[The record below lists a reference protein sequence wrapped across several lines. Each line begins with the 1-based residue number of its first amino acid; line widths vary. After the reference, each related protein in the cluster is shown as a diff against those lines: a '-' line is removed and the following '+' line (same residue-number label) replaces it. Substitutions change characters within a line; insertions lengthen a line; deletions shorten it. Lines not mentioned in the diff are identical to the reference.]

1 MDVRRRLGLNLK
13 KLREEQGFSQ
23 ESFAD
28 HCGLH
33 RTYISGIERGV
44 RNPTVIILDKIAK
57 ALKVAAGILLDETRN
72 KFERSLE
79 CSSTCICDCRG
90 ESVIYGKWTKKEA
103 RIPGGGDCDCALGDL
118 IMRFSQRS
126 PRTYRQVG
134 FKKIEPVSGVEGRP
148 RESNRESEEP
158 TKPAHRDGEGQ

>member
-44 RNPTVIILDKIAK
+44 RNPTVVILDRIAK
-57 ALKVAAGILLDETRN
+57 ALKVPAGQLLDEARGSTR
-72 KFERSLE
+72 K
-79 CSSTCICDCRG
+79 T
-90 ESVIYGKWTKKEA
+90 
-103 RIPGGGDCDCALGDL
+103 
-118 IMRFSQRS
+118 
-126 PRTYRQVG
+126 
-134 FKKIEPVSGVEGRP
+134 
-148 RESNRESEEP
+148 
-158 TKPAHRDGEGQ
+158 

>member
-44 RNPTVIILDKIAK
+44 RNPTVVILDKIAK
-57 ALKVAAGILLDETRN
+57 ALKVPAGTLLD
-72 KFERSLE
+72 
-79 CSSTCICDCRG
+79 DVRG
-90 ESVIYGKWTKKEA
+90 TA
-103 RIPGGGDCDCALGDL
+103 R
-118 IMRFSQRS
+118 
-126 PRTYRQVG
+126 
-134 FKKIEPVSGVEGRP
+134 K
-148 RESNRESEEP
+148 
-158 TKPAHRDGEGQ
+158 